1 MQPVRRQI
9 LRYGLGIVAAVIA
22 LALRKLLEPL
32 LGNENPYHTA
42 WAAVVFAAWYC
53 GIGPAVVTVVITL
66 LGVDYWFLPPY
77 GSFSVYNKQELFGAM
92 GFLILCAAIIAL
104 TESTRG
110 LMVKRQLV
118 EDELRKAHEE
128 LEIRVRERTASL
140 AEKTASLEQKTNEL
154 LEQAQM
160 LDQAN
165 DAIFVR
171 TVADTISYWNE
182 GAERV
187 YGWTKEEAIG
197 RSAHDLLHTE
207 FPIPFDEIKTKDTW
221 EGELRHTKRDG
232 SKIIVASR
240 WRALRDPLGNT
251 TGWLEI
257 NTDITSRKRA
267 EEAARALSAR
277 ILSLQDNERR
287 RIARGLHDSLGQ
299 YLVALKM
306 NLDRMQASAPEQEQL
321 VSESSDIV
329 NRCLAETR
337 TVSHLLHPPLLD
349 ESGLVSAVRL
359 YVDEFSRR
367 SGIAAD
373 FQASPERMRL
383 PSETEIALF
392 RAIQEGLTNVHRHS
406 GASSVEIRLTL
417 DEKRVRLEIR
427 DNGKG
432 IPQDRLHRVT
442 EGAPEVG
449 VGLAGMRERLRE
461 MNGSLEIQ
469 SDASG
474 TTLLITAPAPSNMT
488 MEPDALIA

>member
-1 MQPVRRQI
+1 MQRINQQI
-9 LRYGLGIVAAVIA
+9 ARYGLGILAAIA
-22 LALRKLLEPL
+22 ALLLRKLLMPL
-32 LGNENPYHTA
+32 LGSENPYHTA

-53 GIGPAVVTVVITL
+53 GIGPAIVTVAITVV
-66 LGVDYWFLPPY
+66 GIDFWFLRPPA
-77 GSFSVYNKQELFGAM
+77 SMRLTDRAQIFG
-92 GFLILCAAIIAL
+92 ILGYLVLCGVIIAL
-104 TESTRG
+104 GESTRRHI
-110 LMVKRQLV
+110 LKRQRA
-118 EDELRKAHEE
+118 EDELRKAHDE
-128 LEIRVRERTASL
+128 LEGRVQERTAAL
-140 AEKTASLEQKTNEL
+140 AEKTASLEQKQNEL

-160 LDQAN
+160 LDLAN